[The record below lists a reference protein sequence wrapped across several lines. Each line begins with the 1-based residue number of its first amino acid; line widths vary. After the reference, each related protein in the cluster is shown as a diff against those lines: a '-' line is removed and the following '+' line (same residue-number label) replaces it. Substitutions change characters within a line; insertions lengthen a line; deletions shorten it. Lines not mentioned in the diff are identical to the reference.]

1 MKDRIL
7 SLIESVIYKDLIWL
21 QPSSGGSRVDLP
33 IVISTQA
40 LRHVLQ
46 TLLLFKQAR
55 ISASKDSTIKCQHNS
70 VGSFWEVTIG
80 DCHAS
85 VVESI
90 LASQMS
96 IEKIR
101 FRGSILNTVQ
111 LKGDYANGLITCCP
125 EDLAEFVKSVLSCPV
140 HESIDVFPI
149 ESAYQLMP
157 LNKVVS
163 TPSEPSYVT
172 TTMNLPERQV
182 SAILGPNGDT
192 LNSIRFQSKCW
203 IKVFSPVNKPQ
214 WRPSKNNLQRI
225 QITGAR
231 ENIGI
236 AMVEINRICGM
247 AR

>member
-7 SLIESVIYKDLIWL
+7 SLIESVIYKDLICL
-21 QPSSGGSRVDLP
+21 QPSSGGSRVELP
-33 IVISTQA
+33 IVVSTQA

-55 ISASKDSTIKCQHNS
+55 ISASKESTIKCRRNF
-70 VGSFWEVTIG
+70 VGSFWEVAID

-90 LASQMS
+90 LACQMS

-101 FRGSILNTVQ
+101 FNGSILNSAQ
-111 LKGDYANGLITCCP
+111 LKGDYSNGLITCCP
-125 EDLAEFVKSVLSCPV
+125 ENLAEFIKLVLTCPT

-149 ESAYQLMP
+149 ESTSQLVP
-157 LNKVVS
+157 LSKVVS

-172 TTMNLPERQV
+172 TTMNLRERQV

-203 IKVFSPVNKPQ
+203 IKVFSPGNKPQ
-214 WRPSKNNLQRI
+214 WKPSKNNLQKI